1 MKHLGKIIT
10 YLILAINALFVG
22 ILIVSAYSSWL
33 HPAVHPLASCLGLA
47 FPVFLTVNVIFLV
60 LWLIINYRYALLP
73 LIGLLI
79 CFPQIRT
86 YMPLNLNGGTPSDT
100 AIKLLSYNVMS
111 FSKLEKKNGT
121 NPILSYLANSGA
133 DIICLQEYNTSNNR
147 KFITDRDVRKALKAY
162 PYRSIRQ
169 QGKGEVELACF
180 SKFPILSTHPV
191 NYPSSYNGS
200 MCYVVKV
207 KNDTMTIINNHLE
220 SNKSMCYV
228 VKVKNDTM
236 TIINNHLESNKL
248 TIADRGMYENMIKAP
263 NTQKVKTGLKQL
275 VRKLAE
281 ASAIRAPQADSV
293 AKLIERSPYPSI
305 IACGDFNDCSISYTH
320 RILTKQLNDAFI
332 RAPQADS
339 VAKLIERSPYP
350 SIIAC
355 GDFNDCSISYTHRI
369 LTKQLN
375 DAFTQSGNGLGI
387 SYNQNKFYF
396 RIDNILISRN
406 LKAYN
411 CTVDRSIKASDH
423 YPIWCYISK
432 R

>member
-1 MKHLGKIIT
+1 MKRLGKIIT

-111 FSKLEKKNGT
+111 FNKLEKKNGT

-220 SNKSMCYV
+220 SNK
-228 VKVKNDTM
+228 
-236 TIINNHLESNKL
+236 L

-281 ASAIRAPQADSV
+281 ASA
-293 AKLIERSPYPSI
+293 
-305 IACGDFNDCSISYTH
+305 
-320 RILTKQLNDAFI
+320 I